1 MDLSYGCSSGC
12 RGTHY
17 RPCRGT
23 HCGIL
28 TVLPYVESCI
38 VRDDRVETQAAV
50 DLVNH
55 PVGRS
60 DGVVPIAAEDLL
72 RSSRKVHCCLRVY
85 GVGAVLTVHLVLAPL
100 AAQTVV
106 LEIFA
111 SGSAAGGAVTP
122 GLIEKER
129 PPVPS
134 HQIYDPFVLGATP
147 RLQLVSPKIPSS
159 DSPAQLRR

>member
-1 MDLSYGCSSGC
+1 M
-12 RGTHY
+12 
-17 RPCRGT
+17 
-23 HCGIL
+23 
-28 TVLPYVESCI
+28 
-38 VRDDRVETQAAV
+38 
-50 DLVNH
+50 H

-72 RSSRKVHCCLRVY
+72 RSSPKVHCGLGVY
-85 GVGAVLTVHLVLAPL
+85 GVGAVLTVDLVLATL
-100 AAQTVV
+100 AAQAMVR
-106 LEIFA
+106 EIFA
-111 SGSAAGGAVTP
+111 SGSAAGVTVTP
-122 GLIEKER
+122 GLVGKER